1 MAESGIF
8 WDTLIELIEESK
20 IVPVVGPDLLTVEGP
35 DGPKPFRAHLGE
47 QLAEYLDVAGD
58 NLPPGGELNAVACR
72 YLAGGNQIED
82 IYPALK
88 VVASRMDDLPIPE
101 PLLQL
106 SDIRPL
112 KLFVTTSFDSF
123 LVRALNKQRFAGQEK
138 TTVLAHSP
146 TEVDD
151 LPGDIA
157 SLDAPVVYYL
167 LGRLA
172 ATPDYAVT
180 QEDMVEFFHSLQ
192 SETRQPPLLFD
203 ELNNQ
208 SLLILGSRFSGWLAR
223 FFMRM
228 AKGRR
233 LSARGRQD
241 YIADLAVSTDEQQVL
256 FLKSFSRA
264 TKIYRSGSSIDFVRE
279 LHQRWREK
287 HPEDPAGGPATTPA
301 ESSEP
306 ELEAGA
312 VFLSYASEDREAAER
327 IKNVLEEA
335 GVDVFFDREQLEP
348 GDDWE
353 TKLRRSIRQCSV
365 FLAVLSQQTLTPR
378 RRFFRVEWDLAF
390 KEARKA
396 SFSDDAAFLIP
407 VCIDDTNQDDPNLP
421 EMMRKSQW
429 ASLPGGQP
437 TGEFVRRVRDL
448 YRRYQKSMV
457 GAS

>member
-1 MAESGIF
+1 VAESSLF

-35 DGPKPFRAHLGE
+35 DGPRPFRAQLGE

-58 NLPPGGELNAVACR
+58 NLPPGGELNAIACR

-82 IYPALK
+82 IYSGLK
-88 VVASRMDDLPIPE
+88 TVATKMDDLPVSE

-106 SDIRPL
+106 ADIRPL
-112 KLFVTTSFDSF
+112 KLFVTTSFESS
-123 LVRALNKQRFAGQEK
+123 LVRALNQQRFAGKEK
-138 TTVLAHSP
+138 TIVLAHSP
-146 TEVDD
+146 TEVED

-157 SLDAPVVYYL
+157 ALNAPVVYHL
-167 LGRLA
+167 LGKLSV
-172 ATPDYAVT
+172 TPDYAVT

-192 SETRQPPLLFD
+192 SETRKPPLLFD

-233 LSARGRQD
+233 LSSRGRQD
-241 YIADLAVSTDEQQVL
+241 YIADLSVSSDEEQVM

-279 LHQRWREK
+279 LHGRWREK
-287 HPEDPAGGPATTPA
+287 HPEDPVAAPAATPA
-301 ESSEP
+301 VSSEP
-306 ELEAGA
+306 EMEAGA
-312 VFLSYASEDREAAER
+312 VFVSYASEDREAAER
-327 IKNVLEEA
+327 IKSALEDE

-348 GDDWE
+348 GNDWE
-353 TKLRRSIRQCSV
+353 TKLMRSIRQCSL
-365 FLAVLSQQTLTPR
+365 FLAVLSHQTLTPQ
-378 RRFFRVEWDLAF
+378 RRFFRLEWDLAF

-396 SFSDDAAFLIP
+396 SFSYDAAFLIP
-407 VCIDDTNQDDPNLP
+407 VCIDDTRQDDPNLP

-429 ASLPGGQP
+429 APLPGGQP
-437 TGEFVRRVRDL
+437 TVEFVQRVRDL

-457 GAS
+457 GVA